1 MTLEAAPAWRP
12 VPPSVG
18 WILLA
23 LAHLSLA
30 GIAIGLWSPVAFP
43 LALTLAAVALYFAM
57 APDDVV
63 LGIGMAL
70 LYANAGAVAVTVHGV
85 PAIAAVGVLG
95 LVAWPL
101 VRAFFDGRPLGPA
114 TMPASVPWVVGYLL
128 VMVASSFGAQDRE
141 AAADAVL
148 TFLMEGLPLYLLM
161 IAVVQTPGRL
171 RRVLWVLLAAGAGVA
186 TLSVVQAL
194 TGDYGQDFLGFART
208 SEAELARLSTDLFG
222 RFDPPRAGGPIG
234 EKNFFAQMLT
244 VLVPVGLVLATTTR
258 SVPRRLLALGATAVV
273 LGGIAATGSRGAAV
287 ALVLVVVVM
296 VATGDLRPRHAL
308 VGAVVV
314 VALLAAFPS
323 YGERLTALATAS
335 TDGAETT
342 LDDPAVLGRASSML
356 GSLRVFSDNP
366 VLGVGPDNYGLHHRD
381 AAIEVG
387 LKVVEG
393 REPHSLLLGL
403 AAETG
408 LLGLVAFCG
417 VLAVTAVGLVRA
429 RRQARRRAPD
439 EAPLYGALLY
449 VLVAWFASGI
459 FLHLAYERYFWTWIG
474 LSSAA
479 AAIGTR
485 GGGRAR
491 S

>member
-161 IAVVQTPGRL
+161 IATLKLTMGPRNGGRKALKLTRVVLAWNFFLSAFSIAGMCYTVPLLLFGESGVLTAGWYASVCNSAASYGHGYPGL
-171 RRVLWVLLAAGAGVA
+171 FVCLFISSKL
-186 TLSVVQAL
+186 
-194 TGDYGQDFLGFART
+194 
-208 SEAELARLSTDLFG
+208 AELLDTFL
-222 RFDPPRAGGPIG
+222 
-234 EKNFFAQMLT
+234 L
-244 VLVPVGLVLATTTR
+244 LVLYGW
-258 SVPRRLLALGATAVV
+258 RLL
-273 LGGIAATGSRGAAV
+273 
-287 ALVLVVVVM
+287 
-296 VATGDLRPRHAL
+296 
-308 VGAVVV
+308 
-314 VALLAAFPS
+314 
-323 YGERLTALATAS
+323 
-335 TDGAETT
+335 
-342 LDDPAVLGRASSML
+342 
-356 GSLRVFSDNP
+356 
-366 VLGVGPDNYGLHHRD
+366 
-381 AAIEVG
+381 
-387 LKVVEG
+387 
-393 REPHSLLLGL
+393 
-403 AAETG
+403 
-408 LLGLVAFCG
+408 
-417 VLAVTAVGLVRA
+417 
-429 RRQARRRAPD
+429 
-439 EAPLYGALLY
+439 
-449 VLVAWFASGI
+449 
-459 FLHLAYERYFWTWIG
+459 
-474 LSSAA
+474 
-479 AAIGTR
+479 
-485 GGGRAR
+485 
-491 S
+491 